1 MAYVYGLVDS
11 LQGTDMV
18 GMAGA
23 GDRKECVFLVQVY
36 AHVGNIGTWKQ
47 GRKVFGDKS
56 IPRGTAIATFV
67 NGKYPSRQ
75 NDHKHAAF
83 YLEQDS
89 QYIYVMD
96 QWTGKT
102 TKVSTRPIARKGGMR
117 SDGTYPD
124 ASNNAEAF
132 YIIE

>member
-11 LQGTDMV
+11 LQGKKLV
-18 GMAGA
+18 GSG
-23 GDRKECVFLVQVY
+23 ECVDLVKQY
-36 AHVGNIGTWKQ
+36 AHLGITGTWKQ

-56 IPRGTAIATFV
+56 ISRGTAIATFV
-67 NGKYPSRQ
+67 NGKYPIGK
-75 NDHKHAAF
+75 DAHKHAAF

-89 QYIYVMD
+89 NYIYVMD
-96 QWTGKT
+96 QWKS
-102 TKVSTRPIARKGGMR
+102 KKIISARPLSRKGGVR

-132 YIIE
+132 YVIE

>member
-23 GDRKECVFLVQVY
+23 GDRKECVFLVQ
-36 AHVGNIGTWKQ
+36 
-47 GRKVFGDKS
+47 
-56 IPRGTAIATFV
+56 
-67 NGKYPSRQ
+67 
-75 NDHKHAAF
+75 
-83 YLEQDS
+83 EQDS

>member
-1 MAYVYGLVDS
+1 MCVLSSGICTCGEYWS
-11 LQGTDMV
+11 TE
-18 GMAGA
+18 AGA
-23 GDRKECVFLVQVY
+23 KG
-36 AHVGNIGTWKQ
+36 
-47 GRKVFGDKS
+47 FGDKS

-75 NDHKHAAF
+75 NEHKHAAF

-102 TKVSTRPIARKGGMR
+102 TKVSARPISRKGGMR

>member
-11 LQGTDMV
+11 LQGKDQI
-18 GMAGA
+18 
-23 GDRKECVFLVQVY
+23 GDGECVTLVKKY
-36 AHVGNIGTWKQ
+36 AHLGATGTWKQ

-67 NGKYPSRQ
+67 NGKYPNGEGMR
-75 NDHKHAAF
+75 KHAAI
-83 YLEQDS
+83 YLEQDAM
-89 QYIYVMD
+89 YIYVMD
-96 QWTGKT
+96 QWK
-102 TKVSTRPIARKGGMR
+102 KKKIISARPLSRKGGMR